1 MAYNNFTLQKL
12 KKDFGLQVD
21 EQSNLFAAVEP
32 VAGSELLNTTLQ
44 ETVQLAIAIN
54 TEKARSEMIISPVLL
69 EVRRQAHGQISL
81 FSGTE
86 FNVDEEK
93 GLVGYCDYI
102 LSRSSEQLTINAPII
117 LITEAKNENIK
128 AGLGQCIAGMVAAQ
142 QFNQQEEQA
151 IDTIYGAVT
160 TGEIWKF
167 LKLVNTIVSI
177 DLTDYYI
184 LPNLNK
190 ILGIL
195 LHSLQLTNL
204 TNQSP
209 DSLPLNS

>member
-1 MAYNNFTLQKL
+1 MAYSDFTLQKL

-21 EQSNLFAAVEP
+21 EQRDLFVNVDP
-32 VAGSELLNTTLQ
+32 ITGSDLLNHTLQ

-54 TEKARSEMIISPVLL
+54 TEKARSEMIITPVLL
-69 EVRRQAHGQISL
+69 EVRRQAQGEVSL

-102 LSRSSEQLTINAPII
+102 LSRSREQLTINAPVI

-128 AGLGQCIAGMVAAQ
+128 AGLGQCVASMIAAQ
-142 QFNQQEEQA
+142 EFNRREGQA

-167 LKLVNTIVSI
+167 LQLLGNTVSI

-184 LPNLNK
+184 SPNLNK

-195 LHSLQLTNL
+195 IQGLGVSVGSML
-204 TNQSP
+204 
-209 DSLPLNS
+209 

>member
-1 MAYNNFTLQKL
+1 MAYSDFTLQKL

-21 EQSNLFAAVEP
+21 EQRDLFAAVEP
-32 VAGSELLNTTLQ
+32 VAGSDLLNDTLQ

-54 TEKARSEMIISPVLL
+54 TEKARSEMIITPVLL
-69 EVRRQAHGQISL
+69 EVRRQAKGQVSL

-86 FNVDEEK
+86 FNVDETK

-102 LSRSSEQLTINAPII
+102 LSRSKEQLTINAPVI

-142 QFNQQEEQA
+142 QFNQREGQA
-151 IDTIYGAVT
+151 VTPTGEVLRIDAIYGAVT

-167 LKLVNTIVSI
+167 LRLIGTTASI

-184 LPNLNK
+184 SPNLNQ

-195 LHSLQLTNL
+195 VHGLG
-204 TNQSP
+204 
-209 DSLPLNS
+209 LPVPAL

>member
-1 MAYNNFTLQKL
+1 MAYSDFTLQKV
-12 KKDFGLQVD
+12 KKDFGLQVN
-21 EQSNLFAAVEP
+21 EYSNLFAAVDP
-32 VAGSELLNTTLQ
+32 VASSDLLNRTLQ

-54 TEKARSEMIISPVLL
+54 TEKARSEMIITPVLL
-69 EVRRQAHGQISL
+69 EVRRQFKGQISL
-81 FSGTE
+81 FSGVE
-86 FNVDEEK
+86 FNVDVET

-102 LSRSSEQLTINAPII
+102 LSRSKEQLTINAPVI

-142 QFNQQEEQA
+142 RFNQQEGQA
-151 IDTIYGAVT
+151 IDAIYGAIT

-167 LKLVNTIVSI
+167 LKLEHDIVSI

-184 LPNLNK
+184 SPDLNK

-195 LHSLQLTNL
+195 IHGLG
-204 TNQSP
+204 
-209 DSLPLNS
+209 LPVFTET

>member
-1 MAYNNFTLQKL
+1 MT
-12 KKDFGLQVD
+12 DFCK
-21 EQSNLFAAVEP
+21 S
-32 VAGSELLNTTLQ
+32 
-44 ETVQLAIAIN
+44 
-54 TEKARSEMIISPVLL
+54 
-69 EVRRQAHGQISL
+69 
-81 FSGTE
+81 
-86 FNVDEEK
+86 
-93 GLVGYCDYI
+93 Y
-102 LSRSSEQLTINAPII
+102 
-117 LITEAKNENIK
+117 
-128 AGLGQCIAGMVAAQ
+128 IAGMVAAQ

-195 LHSLQLTNL
+195 LHSLELTNL

-209 DSLPLNS
+209 NSLPLKS